1 MPHRW
6 HTGPCMVLV
15 FISLCRTIMWVEPIY
30 CHLRSTRSHQHLRV
44 YVAFSVWWPNMFNK
58 AGVSIDHCS
67 NPSLE
72 LWGWFYCTQ
81 PAENVYHRG
90 TPQLPLILFEQ
101 GWLKASSVDWSNPG
115 KMVPAVIW
123 AEVSYI
129 SFILLTIFFTIVIG
143 MVLVFCSSWKSDSF
157 PHETLPGHAMAPV
170 LPGELAQA
178 LLAAAQE
185 WAPPQLSSAVGVV
198 PLSSVAFYHIVGI
211 QPWSIRWLWGWTGMD
226 NTSFPVSVAVTAL
239 HCKTYILN

>member
-1 MPHRW
+1 
-6 HTGPCMVLV
+6 
-15 FISLCRTIMWVEPIY
+15 MWVEPIY

-81 PAENVYHRG
+81 LAENVYHRG

-143 MVLVFCSSWKSDSF
+143 MVLVFCSGWKSDRF
-157 PHETLPGHAMAPV
+157 PHETLPGHAMDGTCPARRA
-170 LPGELAQA
+170 G
-178 LLAAAQE
+178 
-185 WAPPQLSSAVGVV
+185 SG
-198 PLSSVAFYHIVGI
+198 IVGCSSGVSTTSAE
-211 QPWSIRWLWGWTGMD
+211 QCWGSGAFVFSSFSPYCGHPALEHQMVVGM
-226 NTSFPVSVAVTAL
+226 NR
-239 HCKTYILN
+239 YG